1 MNQAK
6 PDPRGQDGLEPGAVE
21 PGSAE
26 AVEATPGARGSAG
39 ARPGAVGPEPAERDA
54 VAAPAVEPPL
64 AVDAAGAEAAL
75 EKVAAGTVEP
85 GAVDSGAVEAG
96 DPRGDLRWGNVAAL
110 VRDAARR
117 WAGREAVVDG
127 RTRLDY
133 AQLGERVE
141 RAAAACLAAGVE
153 PGDRVAVW
161 APNTADWIVSALGAV
176 TAGAVLVPLNTR
188 FKGAEAAYVLQRSRA
203 RLLFVTGTFLGTS
216 YVASLRRATTEAP
229 APGTPGT
236 ATGPG
241 SVRASGTHSGP
252 GTPATGPA
260 GPTRPAAGAATGTG
274 PVGTRPRRGPL
285 PGLPDLEQVVVLADD
300 APADFRTWK
309 DFLAGGDA
317 VPASAVRARTDAIP
331 PDAPSD
337 IIFTSGTTGSPKG
350 AVITHAQT
358 LRCYAVWS
366 GLAGLREG
374 DRYLIVNPFFHT
386 FGYKAGIIACLMRG
400 ATMVPQPVFDVDTV
414 LANIAAERISVLPG
428 PPTLH
433 QSLLDHPQRE
443 HHDLSALRLV
453 VTGAAVVPL
462 QLVERLR
469 TELRIATVLTAYGLS
484 EAGGIVT
491 MCRRGD
497 PAEVVAATSG
507 RAIPGT
513 ELRITGPDGS
523 ACPPGTPGEVRVR
536 GYHVMRGYFE
546 DPEGTARTLTPD
558 GWLRTGD
565 VGVLDA
571 AGNLRITD
579 RIKDMFIVGGF
590 NAYPAEIEQLLGL
603 HPDVADVAVVG
614 IPDPRL
620 GEVGKAYAV
629 RRPGS
634 TLTADDLI
642 AWSRREM
649 ANYKV
654 PREVEFVPSLPRNA
668 SGKILK
674 TRLRDSRH

>member
-6 PDPRGQDGLEPGAVE
+6 PDPRGRDGREPSAEEPGA
-21 PGSAE
+21 AE
-26 AVEATPGARGSAG
+26 AVEATPGARGLAG
-39 ARPGAVGPEPAERDA
+39 AQPGVVGPEPAERDA

-64 AVDAAGAEAAL
+64 VVDAAGAEAAL
-75 EKVAAGTVEP
+75 ERAAGDPAGVAAVREPARAAAGTVEP
-85 GAVDSGAVEAG
+85 GSVDSRAVESRAVDWRAVDSGAVEAG

-133 AQLGERVE
+133 AQLGDRVE

-216 YVASLRRATTEAP
+216 YVASLRRATTEPPAP
-229 APGTPGT
+229 A
-236 ATGPG
+236 A
-241 SVRASGTHSGP
+241 
-252 GTPATGPA
+252 
-260 GPTRPAAGAATGTG
+260 
-274 PVGTRPRRGPL
+274 RPRRGPL

-309 DFLAGGDA
+309 EFLAGGDA
-317 VPASAVRARTDAIP
+317 VPASAVRARADAIP

-366 GLAGLREG
+366 ELAGLREG

-433 QSLLDHPQRE
+433 QSLLDHPQRD

-469 TELRIATVLTAYGLS
+469 AELRIATVLTAYGLS

-497 PAEVVAATSG
+497 PAEVIAATSG

-523 ACPPGTPGEVRVR
+523 ACAPGTPGEVRVR

-558 GWLRTGD
+558 GWLCTGD

-674 TRLRDSRH
+674 TRLRDSRR

>member
-1 MNQAK
+1 MGDDVLREDVTEDA
-6 PDPRGQDGLEPGAVE
+6 L
-21 PGSAE
+21 
-26 AVEATPGARGSAG
+26 AG
-39 ARPGAVGPEPAERDA
+39 VREDA
-54 VAAPAVEPPL
+54 
-64 AVDAAGAEAAL
+64 
-75 EKVAAGTVEP
+75 
-85 GAVDSGAVEAG
+85 
-96 DPRGDLRWGNVAAL
+96 RGDLRWGTIAGL
-110 VRDAARR
+110 VRSASARY
-117 WAGREAVVDG
+117 GDLEAVVDG
-127 RTRLDY
+127 RVRISY

-141 RAAAACLAAGVE
+141 RAAAACVAAGVE

-161 APNTADWIVSALGAV
+161 APNTLDWIVSALGAV
-176 TAGAVLVPLNTR
+176 SAGAVLVPLNTR

-216 YVASLRRATTEAP
+216 YVASLRRAAAE
-229 APGTPGT
+229 
-236 ATGPG
+236 GPG
-241 SVRASGTHSGP
+241 
-252 GTPATGPA
+252 
-260 GPTRPAAGAATGTG
+260 
-274 PVGTRPRRGPL
+274 RGPL
-285 PGLPDLEQVVVLADD
+285 PGLPHLEQVVVLAED
-300 APADFRTWK
+300 APDTFRTWK
-309 DFLAGGDA
+309 DFLAGGDGVTA
-317 VPASAVRARTDAIP
+317 EAVRERAEAIS

-350 AVITHAQT
+350 AVITHAQS
-358 LRCYAVWS
+358 LRCYDVWS

-400 ATMVPQPVFDVDTV
+400 ATMVPQSVFNVDTV
-414 LANIAAERISVLPG
+414 LANVAAERISVLPG

-433 QSLLDHPQRE
+433 QSLLDHPQRG

-462 QLVERLR
+462 RLVERLR
-469 TELRIATVLTAYGLS
+469 EELHIATVLTAYGLS

-497 PAEVVAATSG
+497 PAAVVSATSG
-507 RAIPGT
+507 RAIPDT
-513 ELRITGPDGS
+513 EVAVLDGS
-523 ACPPGTPGEVRVR
+523 GRPLPAGRAGEIAVR
-536 GYHVMRGYFE
+536 GYNVMQGYFE
-546 DPEGTARTLTPD
+546 DPDETAAAITPD
-558 GWLRTGD
+558 GWLHTGD
-565 VGVLDA
+565 VGVLDGH
-571 AGNLRITD
+571 GNLRITD

-603 HPDVADVAVVG
+603 HPDIADVAVVG
-614 IPDPRL
+614 VPDPRL

-654 PREVEFVPSLPRNA
+654 PRAVEFVTELPRNA
-668 SGKILK
+668 SGKVLK
-674 TRLRDSRH
+674 RELRARQGGRGRSGPGQRA

>member
-1 MNQAK
+1 MRM
-6 PDPRGQDGLEPGAVE
+6 RGGYENTGATDAGTPGPPSAPPAALPTPADPGA
-21 PGSAE
+21 P
-26 AVEATPGARGSAG
+26 
-39 ARPGAVGPEPAERDA
+39 
-54 VAAPAVEPPL
+54 AAPAAPVGSVAPDPGVPAPAPVL
-64 AVDAAGAEAAL
+64 GASGGVADPGGPAAGVGAPGSEGVTPAASATPAEP
-75 EKVAAGTVEP
+75 AGP
-85 GAVDSGAVEAG
+85 GSE
-96 DPRGDLRWGNVAAL
+96 DPRGDLRWGSVAGL

-117 WAGREAVVDG
+117 HARREAVVDG

-141 RAAAACLAAGVE
+141 RAAAACVAAGVE
-153 PGDRVAVW
+153 PGDRVALW
-161 APNTADWIVSALGAV
+161 APNTVDWIVSALGAV

-188 FKGAEAAYVLQRSRA
+188 FKGAEAAYVLDRSRA

-216 YVASLRRATTEAP
+216 YVASLRRA
-229 APGTPGT
+229 
-236 ATGPG
+236 
-241 SVRASGTHSGP
+241 
-252 GTPATGPA
+252 
-260 GPTRPAAGAATGTG
+260 AAEGTGT
-274 PVGTRPRRGPL
+274 GPL
-285 PGLPDLEQVVVLADD
+285 PGLPHLEQVVVLADD
-300 APADFRTWK
+300 APAEFRTWK
-309 DFLAGGDA
+309 EFLAGGDH
-317 VPASAVRARTDAIP
+317 VPAAAVHARADAIP

-366 GLAGLREG
+366 ELAGLREG

-400 ATMVPQPVFDVDTV
+400 ATMVPQPVFNVDTA

-433 QSLLDHPQRE
+433 QSLLDHPQRD

-484 EAGGIVT
+484 EASGIVT
-491 MCRRGD
+491 MCRRDD

-507 RAIPGT
+507 RPIPGT
-513 ELRITGPDGS
+513 ELRITAPDGT
-523 ACPPGTPGEVRVR
+523 AQAPGTPGEVWVR
-536 GYHVMRGYFE
+536 GHHVMRGYFE
-546 DPEGTARTLTPD
+546 DPEGTARTLTPE

-571 AGNLRITD
+571 GGNLRITD

-603 HPDVADVAVVG
+603 HPDIADVAVVG
-614 IPDPRL
+614 VPDPRL

-654 PREVEFVPSLPRNA
+654 PREVEFVPDLPRNA
-668 SGKILK
+668 SGKVLK
-674 TRLRDSRH
+674 TELRARR